1 MHNVYITKVME
12 IMFITDLQVML
23 QLTSVSGDIEF
34 NSDSDVAPELIIEEQ
49 ARLSSDRCSPLES
62 VISSDSHA
70 SSNSSEG
77 ANDGYSSCGDELMP
91 EQVRWMYRDS
101 MRHKKW
107 IPFIGYDSLRLECKH
122 RETRASFANARNLSS
137 DFADE
142 LVVVKGGLYE
152 VDVIQMKC
160 FPIYWSSKG

>member
-1 MHNVYITKVME
+1 
-12 IMFITDLQVML
+12 ML
-23 QLTSVSGDIEF
+23 QLAAISGDIE
-34 NSDSDVAPELIIEEQ
+34 NSDNDVAPELIIEDQ
-49 ARLSSDRCSPLES
+49 AQLSSDRFSPLES
-62 VISSDSHA
+62 VVSSDSHV

-77 ANDGYSSCGDELMP
+77 VHCSYSACGEELLP

-101 MRHKKW
+101 VRQKKW

-122 RETRASFANARNLSS
+122 RETRASFAGTHNFSS

-160 FPIYWSSKG
+160 FPIYWSSKGL